1 MGTNTTINRQKAPQ
15 AEPSPYWQEV
25 FIIIIICASI
35 SGVGIYVVNMNRQ
48 IAILDK
54 ARADLVSTI
63 ERNKTTIE
71 NLKTQQER
79 LKTEKVIAFAMR
91 YNMTTPMEGQVC
103 VVSPNDIAP
112 RGNSDVMYAR
122 NRQQNTPFN
131 VATVQKR

>member
-1 MGTNTTINRQKAPQ
+1 MGTNTTVNRQKAQQ

-25 FIIIIICASI
+25 FIIFIICVSI
-35 SGVGIYVVNMNRQ
+35 SGVGIYVVNSYRQ

-54 ARADLVSTI
+54 ARADLESTI

-103 VVSPNDIAP
+103 VVSPSELVP
-112 RGNSDVMYAR
+112 RDNGSIMYAR

-131 VATVQKR
+131 VATVQKK

>member
-1 MGTNTTINRQKAPQ
+1 MGTNTTVNRQKAQQ

-25 FIIIIICASI
+25 FIILIICASI
-35 SGVGIYVVNMNRQ
+35 SGVGIYVVNSYKQ

-54 ARADLVSTI
+54 ARADLESTI

-103 VVSPNDIAP
+103 VVSPSELVP
-112 RGNSDVMYAR
+112 RDNGSIMYAR

-131 VATVQKR
+131 VATVQRK

>member
-1 MGTNTTINRQKAPQ
+1 MGTNTTVNRQKPQQ

-25 FIIIIICASI
+25 FIILIICVSL

-48 IAILDK
+48 IAVLDK
-54 ARADLVSTI
+54 ARADLESTI

-91 YNMTTPMEGQVC
+91 YNMITPMEGQVC
-103 VVSPNDIAP
+103 VVSPNDMLP
-112 RGNSDVMYAR
+112 SSNSAIMYAKS
-122 NRQQNTPFN
+122 RQQNTPFN
-131 VATVQKR
+131 VATVQKK